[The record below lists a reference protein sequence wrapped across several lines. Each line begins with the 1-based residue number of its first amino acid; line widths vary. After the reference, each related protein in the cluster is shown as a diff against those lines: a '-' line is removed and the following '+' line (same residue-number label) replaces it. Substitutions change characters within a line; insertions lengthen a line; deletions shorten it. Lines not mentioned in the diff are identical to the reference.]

1 MIPFV
6 CQGKNF
12 SEKNKKLQMRT
23 KDFRSVVKKY
33 KAVFFDAFGVLKNH
47 KGTIPGID
55 STFKYLDEK
64 GIDYYILTNDAS
76 RNPQAL
82 ANFYQQNG
90 IHCITPDKIISS
102 GMLAMEFLKSKVK
115 TGPVA
120 YLGTKAS
127 AHYVESTGLETIP
140 INELTNEQFDLIRCL
155 VFLDD
160 EGFDWNNDI
169 NKVIN
174 LIRKNNTT
182 VVVANTD
189 INYPVSRNDIAV
201 AIGGIADMVEEI
213 VHKHFIRFGKPDAQM
228 FMFAYERALKKQPG
242 LKRNEI
248 LMVGDTLFT
257 DIIGGNKFG
266 LDTVLV
272 LSGNTL
278 PDMANVRIKS
288 SGIIP
293 DYICESVAIDL
304 SGTSVAEPVLV
315 KN

>member
-1 MIPFV
+1 
-6 CQGKNF
+6 
-12 SEKNKKLQMRT
+12 MRT
-23 KDFRSVVKKY
+23 KEFKSVVKKY

-47 KGTIPGID
+47 KGIIPGIEN
-55 STFKYLDEK
+55 TFRYLDEK

-76 RNPQAL
+76 RNPEAL
-82 ANFYQQNG
+82 SHFYVRNG
-90 IHCITPDKIISS
+90 INCITPDKIISS
-102 GMLAMEFLKSKVK
+102 GMLAMEFLKSKIK

-127 AHYVESTGLETIP
+127 AHYVESAGMETIS
-140 INELTNEQFDLIRCL
+140 IKDLTPEQFEQIRCL

-160 EGFDWNNDI
+160 EGFDWNHDI

-174 LIRKNNTT
+174 LIRKKNMT

-189 INYPVSRNDIAV
+189 INYPVNRNDIAV

-213 VHKHFIRFGKPDAQM
+213 VHKNFIRFGKPDAQM
-228 FMFAYERALKKQPG
+228 FMFAYEWALKKQPT

-266 LDTVLV
+266 MDTALV

-278 PDMANVRIKS
+278 PDMAEVRIKS

-293 DYICESVAIDL
+293 DHICESVAIDFTGAGV
-304 SGTSVAEPVLV
+304 SETVLV
-315 KN
+315 KD